1 MDVFGLAWVC
11 HKELPILNQQY
22 VKTKWWYDND
32 FSCVYVDNHRSNK
45 YFKGNSQSFQNMV
58 FRLRVNEWMCFFN
71 WIFLKIKWLFSVSE
85 KCVCGSIFWNF
96 YTVWKVFVFGIL
108 LVRIFRIWTEYGEI
122 HIQSK
127 CGKIRTRKTPNTDTF
142 HAVSGECS
150 VDSWTSW
157 FLGFRQK

>member
-85 KCVCGSIFWNF
+85 MCPWYYFLKLSHCVKSVC
-96 YTVWKVFVFGIL
+96 
-108 LVRIFRIWTEYGEI
+108 
-122 HIQSK
+122 
-127 CGKIRTRKTPNTDTF
+127 IRNSSGPYFPHLDWIRRDTYSVQMWQNTDQKNSKYGHF
-142 HAVSGECS
+142 SRS
-150 VDSWTSW
+150 VR
-157 FLGFRQK
+157 GM